1 MGLRQVLAAKD
12 LTMWLRLSLV
22 LALVACSDTP
32 AGKPPRT
39 PQDRQVAAEAALS
52 KTPVPRSY
60 RLDGNELKVIDVP
73 IKDSQGFLDSMRCFI
88 WRDVEFKTAT
98 MSCGAQP
105 EVLLGN

>member
-1 MGLRQVLAAKD
+1 
-12 LTMWLRLSLV
+12 MWLRLSLV
-22 LALVACSDTP
+22 LVLVACSDTP
-32 AGKPPRT
+32 AGKPPRAV
-39 PQDRQVAAEAALS
+39 QDRQAAAEAALS

>member
-1 MGLRQVLAAKD
+1 
-12 LTMWLRLSLV
+12 
-22 LALVACSDTP
+22 
-32 AGKPPRT
+32 
-39 PQDRQVAAEAALS
+39 
-52 KTPVPRSY
+52 
-60 RLDGNELKVIDVP
+60 VP